1 MKRNHCFKSIILG
14 AIACSYMLVSGIKVK
29 AQEPYRFVCTDY
41 TRLTDRVPSA
51 SSMTFDEVANTFTI
65 KQSGANNIAFAMDKS
80 TKDNAYYIKGCQNWF
95 AIQGD
100 GLSTTST
107 SSYIWWMN
115 GFNQNGSEV
124 PKTTLT
130 LSDDSKLLLWDLKEN
145 STINGNFDFSAP
157 RITIS
162 SNGNQFISAIGLTAT
177 NGTATIKNIHFYNN
191 YEVVFVYPEALSAV
205 GFTNVE
211 AIIDSVQ
218 IMLDK
223 SIMKANEILAIV
235 PESEAKTQLAAT
247 VETAKAVYEKGATDL
262 EGAESIYQQTNI
274 MEDAI
279 ATYQKQAPIFSWE
292 ATENGFK
299 ATLNG
304 LTTHIINYSNK
315 MVRVFK
321 SYHADLSKKNSLSVV
336 AVPGVMGVSVNENDN
351 VVTLNNGNIIVKY
364 VLATGKIEIERAD
377 GGSIIKEKE
386 YGTEFIT
393 TKDGIFDSY
402 RITNTFELDADEQI
416 FGLGQIQNGDLNQRG
431 KSIHLEQDNMK
442 VCIPYFQSTKNYG
455 LFWDNYSPTTF
466 TDNASATS
474 FQSTGTEIDYY
485 VLAGDNS
492 GEVLSLMRE
501 LTGKSPMPT
510 LWNFGLYQ
518 SRERYVSSNEVR
530 EVLNKY
536 REMGVPL
543 DCMVQD
549 WQYWGTDNNN
559 WNALAFENPT
569 YADGEQM
576 IADVHAQN
584 AKLMISIWANF
595 GPNTQPY
602 KELNALGR
610 LIPVGQ
616 HGSYPGGYYVW
627 PYDVYDESARGI
639 YWKYL
644 YNGLV
649 SKGVDAYW
657 MDSTEP
663 DYFNNLQSDLDY
675 LSGCGQTWRSLR
687 NAFPLAHISGAH
699 DNHRATEAAGDTH
712 LSGKRVSILT
722 RSAFA
727 GQQRYGANTWSGD
740 VTSSWQNFANQ
751 IPAACN
757 FSACGIPYWNSDI
770 GGFFTGAF
778 GGVNDPA
785 WRRLYMRWAQFGTFT
800 PMMRFHGTNTPREI
814 YQFGSANDGIGD
826 FDQLLKYIK
835 IRYRMLPYLYST
847 AWQVSRN
854 DKTFMQ
860 ALAIA
865 FNEDVNG
872 YSVKDEYMFGD
883 AFLVAPV
890 VQDAATSRSV
900 YLPAGHKWIDF
911 WTGETFEGGQSITKK
926 APTDIM
932 PLYVK
937 GGSIMPWGPD
947 VQYSTEKKWDNLE
960 IRVYAGENGTF
971 TLYED
976 ENDNYNYESG
986 KYSEIPFEWDED
998 TETLT
1003 IGTRRGEFDGMLE
1016 TRTFN
1021 ICRVSPLHGAGD
1033 LHATEY
1039 HATVTYTGEP
1049 VSIKLAADK
1058 IPVVTYE
1065 DITGHVTN
1073 PSFETGT
1080 TNGWTVNCN
1089 TTWYGINRGEGAGDP
1104 AATDGFYI
1112 FGVWDSAN
1120 NKNATIS
1127 QTLTTLKKGVYE
1139 LTVDM
1144 HASNRISMVRLGN
1157 QRLFANTE
1165 AAFFKD
1171 QITTAGTGDTYPLQ
1185 TLTLRFTVE
1194 EDNQPVTIGVTTDS
1208 APNETWYKIDNF
1220 RLYKVTE
1227 EIIDAVKTPTKSHD
1241 TVGYVNVYNTNGVI
1255 VKNHVRTAEALDNL
1269 ARGIYIVGGQK
1280 VMKQ

>member
-1 MKRNHCFKSIILG
+1 MLQKTLSKKTMRNIL
-14 AIACSYMLVSGIKVK
+14 LLGILLITSLTAT
-29 AQEPYRFVCTDY
+29 AQEKYRFVCTDY
-41 TRLTDRVPSA
+41 TRLTDRVTSA
-51 SSMTFDEVANTFTI
+51 SFMTYDEEANTFTI
-65 KQSGANNIAFAMDKS
+65 KRSGANNIAFAMDKT
-80 TKDNAYYIKGCQNWF
+80 TKDNAYYINGDQNWF
-95 AIQGD
+95 VILGE
-100 GLSTTST
+100 GLSTSATG
-107 SSYIWWMN
+107 SYIWWMN
-115 GFNQNGSEV
+115 GFNQNGSEA
-124 PKTTLT
+124 PKRYITREDG
-130 LSDDSKLLLWDLKEN
+130 SVLLIWNLKETP
-145 STINGNFDFSAP
+145 TINGNFDFAAP

-162 SNGNQFISAIGLTAT
+162 SNGNEFISAIGLTARSIS
-177 NGTATIKNIHFYNN
+177 ATIKDVSFYNN
-191 YEVVFVYPEALSAV
+191 YEVAFNYPEALNVV
-205 GFTNVE
+205 GFTDENALIVSVKELLDAAIKE
-211 AIIDSVQ
+211 AD
-218 IMLDK
+218 
-223 SIMKANEILAIV
+223 EILASV
-235 PESEAKTQLAAT
+235 ADSEAKDKLIAVTDN
-247 VETAKAVYEKGATDL
+247 AKSIYNGEITDL
-262 EGAESIYQQTNI
+262 ATAESAYKQIEIVEN
-274 MEDAI
+274 AI
-279 ATYQKQAPIFSWE
+279 VTYKQEAPIYSWE
-292 ATENGFK
+292 TTENGFT

-304 LTTHIINYSNK
+304 LKTQVVCYTDQI
-315 MVRVFK
+315 VRVYK
-321 SYHADLSKKNSLSVV
+321 SYHGDLNKKKSLSVV
-336 AVPGVMGVSVNENDN
+336 AVPDFVGVSVNEENGF
-351 VVTLNNGNIIVKY
+351 VTVNNGKIVVKY
-364 VLATGKIEIERAD
+364 TLTTGKIAVESLS
-377 GGSIIKEKE
+377 GGDIISEKE
-386 YGTEFIT
+386 HGTEFIT

-402 RITNTFELDADEQI
+402 RIMNTFTLDTDEQI
-416 FGLGQIQNGDLNQRG
+416 YGLGQIQNGDLNQRG

-442 VCIPYFQSTKNYG
+442 VCIPYFQSSKNYG

-466 TDNASATS
+466 ADNSNGTS

-492 GEVLSLMRE
+492 GDVLNLMRQ

-518 SRERYVSSNEVR
+518 SKERYVSSAEVR
-530 EVLNKY
+530 DVLKRY

-569 YADGEQM
+569 YSDGEQM

-610 LIPVGQ
+610 LIPVGKG
-616 HGSYPGGYYVW
+616 GSYPGGYYVW
-627 PYDVYDESARGI
+627 PYDVYDENARSI

-675 LSGCGQTWRSLR
+675 VSGCGQTWRSLR
-687 NAFPLAHISGAH
+687 NAFPIAHISGAH
-699 DNHRATEAAGDTH
+699 DNHRAAEAEGDVH

-770 GGFFTGAF
+770 GGFFTGSF
-778 GGVNDPA
+778 GGVGDPA

-847 AWQVSRN
+847 AWQVSSQN
-854 DKTFMQ
+854 KTFMQ

-865 FNEDVNG
+865 FNEDQNG
-872 YSVKDEYMFGD
+872 YNVKDEYMFGD

-890 VQDAATSRSV
+890 IQDAATSREV
-900 YLPAGHKWIDF
+900 YLPANHKWIDF
-911 WTGETFEGGQSITKK
+911 WTGESYEGGQVITKK

-937 GGSIMPWGPD
+937 AGSIMPWGPD
-947 VQYSTEKKWDNLE
+947 VQYSTEKNWDNLE
-960 IRVYAGENGTF
+960 IRVYPGADGTF

-976 ENDNYNYESG
+976 ENDNYNYEKG
-986 KYSEIPFEWDED
+986 KYSEIPFAWDE
-998 TETLT
+998 ESQTLT
-1003 IGTRRGEFDGMLE
+1003 IGKRQGGFEGMLE
-1016 TRTFN
+1016 SRTFN
-1021 ICRVSPLHGAGD
+1021 ICRVSPIHGAGD

-1039 HATVTYTGEP
+1039 HATVTYSGETIS
-1049 VSIKLAADK
+1049 VQLKAD
-1058 IPVVTYE
+1058 VVPT
-1065 DITGHVTN
+1065 ITKEECTDLITN

-1080 TNGWTVNCN
+1080 TSGWTINCN
-1089 TTWYGINRGEGAGDP
+1089 TTWYGINRGEGGGDP

-1120 NKNATIS
+1120 SKNATIS

-1144 HASNRISMVRLGN
+1144 HTSNRVSMVRLGN
-1157 QRLFANTE
+1157 QQLFANGET
-1165 AAFFKD
+1165 ALFKD
-1171 QITTAGTGDTYPLQ
+1171 QITTAGTGDTYPMQ
-1185 TLTLRFTVE
+1185 TITLRFTVT
-1194 EDNQPVTIGVTTDS
+1194 EDNEPVQIGVTTNS

-1227 EIIDAVKTPTKSHD
+1227 EIIDAIAPIKQEQPK
-1241 TVGYVNVYNTNGVI
+1241 YVDVYSTNGTLI
-1255 VKNHVRTAEALDNL
+1255 KHNVKVCEALTNL
-1269 ARGIYIVGGQK
+1269 NRGIYVVGGQK